1 MFFFYNN
8 FSLAQIYKNRM
19 QANCFRQKHIFLQI
33 LLKEKKNTNKWRG
46 CCSTSL
52 IPPNLPPPPPPPK
65 KSPITTTTKKHP
77 WCFYLIKQKSNN
89 GYLFQ
94 STSNLNGPKTH
105 NHDQQSGSWQININL
120 VTLFSPLNFY
130 NCSYEIYVNH
140 WKESQHPAPWM
151 LKIIKI
157 PMNCNQEFT
166 V

>member
-1 MFFFYNN
+1 MFFKNN
-8 FSLAQIYKNRM
+8 FSLAQIYKNRT

-33 LLKEKKNTNKWRG
+33 LLKEKKTQTSGGDAVPPLRFHLFN
-46 CCSTSL
+46 STQSS
-52 IPPNLPPPPPPPK
+52 PTPPPPKK

-120 VTLFSPLNFY
+120 VTLFYL
-130 NCSYEIYVNH
+130 
-140 WKESQHPAPWM
+140 
-151 LKIIKI
+151 
-157 PMNCNQEFT
+157 
-166 V
+166 